1 LGGGDLLGLDN
12 MQLNQLKKD
21 IDDLQLLFG
30 DKNLKPI
37 YGAGCIKNPRVMFI
51 FMNPTAK
58 NVSAFDNWKG
68 IRAPWLGTKNVWRIF
83 YTLGIISPDYFRKI
97 QKMKIGDWNI
107 DFANNIYK
115 EIVVKKAYIT
125 NLAKCTQID
134 ARPLKNDVFKNYLK
148 IMEKEIIAINP
159 KNIITFGNQVSSIIL
174 EKSISVGEY
183 KGGEKEVLKISG
195 KLFNV
200 YPTHYPVGQG
210 MRNMPIAIKRIKA
223 ILF

>member
-1 LGGGDLLGLDN
+1 

-30 DKNLKPI
+30 DKNLKSI
-37 YGAGCIKNPRVMFI
+37 YGAGCIKNPKVMFI

-58 NVSAFDNWKG
+58 NVSSFNSWKG
-68 IRAPWLGTKNVWRIF
+68 LRAPWLGTKNVWQIF
-83 YTLGIISPDYFRKI
+83 YALDIVSFDYFQKI
-97 QKMKIGDWNI
+97 QEMKIGDWDVN
-107 DFANNIYK
+107 FAYNIYK
-115 EIVVKKAYIT
+115 EVVEKKVYIT
-125 NLAKCTQID
+125 NLAKCTQVD
-134 ARPLKNDVFKNYLK
+134 ARSLKNDVFKNYLK

-174 EKSISVGEY
+174 GKPVSVGDY
-183 KGGEKEVLKISG
+183 KRNKKEVLKISR
-195 KLFNV
+195 KSFNV

-210 MRNMPIAIKRIKA
+210 RRNMPIAIKRIKA